1 MATKKSAVKAPKAV
15 KSKSGKDDRL
25 PPEVRDWVEQATSR
39 IRWLTNEVARL
50 KDENRKLKAY
60 QKFAEQRI
68 LKSDHDDR

>member
-15 KSKSGKDDRL
+15 KSKAGRDDRL
-25 PPEVRDWVEQATSR
+25 PPEVQDWVEQATSR

-50 KDENRKLKAY
+50 KDENKKLKAY